1 MKVSFLMRSAQGG
14 GAERVM
20 ISLANSFVEKGY
32 DIDFLFVHA
41 EGPFLKE
48 LNKEINII
56 DLKSKRAIYSLI
68 KLYIYLFKNKPN
80 TLISALNYI
89 NLIAIFSCFFLFLKK
104 PKVIITEHG
113 TLSAVSKDLK
123 GTGKIVPKL
132 MKFLYPYATKIVCVS
147 NGVADDLAEQ
157 LNINREKIVTIYNPI
172 NFENI
177 NSKKDIPL
185 DHPWARE
192 DIPIVLGAGRLVDV
206 KNFPLLINAFLR
218 VRAKMPCRLVI
229 VGEGEKRQDLEKIIV
244 SSPFADDI
252 LLYGF
257 TDNPYQWMKLAE
269 VFVLSSNTEGLPT
282 VLIEALACGAKVI
295 STDCPSGPR
304 EILDNGNYG
313 ILVEVGNVDQL
324 ASSLENNLIFG
335 FNNSHRLLFENYRL
349 ESVFTNYEKLI
360 NNNEKELC

>member
-48 LNKEINII
+48 LNKDINVI

-68 KLYIYLFKNKPN
+68 KLYIYLFKNKPD

-89 NLIAIFSCFFLFLKK
+89 NLIAIFSCLFLFFKK

-113 TLSAVSKDLK
+113 TLSAVSKGLK
-123 GTGKIVPKL
+123 GTGKAVPKL

-157 LNINREKIVTIYNPI
+157 LDIDRKKIVTIYNPI

-177 NSKKDIPL
+177 NYKKDIPL
-185 DHPWARE
+185 DHPWAR
-192 DIPIVLGAGRLVDV
+192 DNIPIVLGAGRLVDV
-206 KNFPLLINAFLR
+206 KNFPLLINAFLK
-218 VRAKMPCRLVI
+218 VRAKIHCRLVI
-229 VGEGEKRQDLEKIIV
+229 IGEGEKRQDLEKIIA
-244 SSPFADDI
+244 SSPFSDDI

-304 EILDNGNYG
+304 EILDNGKFGVLIPIDNVYLLQEKIEFFLVNKNLKSCEIIDLYYKFDKKFIVEKYFN
-313 ILVEVGNVDQL
+313 ILD
-324 ASSLENNLIFG
+324 
-335 FNNSHRLLFENYRL
+335 
-349 ESVFTNYEKLI
+349 
-360 NNNEKELC
+360 